1 MIRTLLLPGLD
12 GSPAPHWQHWWAM
25 SDPSSA
31 IVEQASWSR
40 PCPDQWLTEIAG
52 ALLLHPGAVLVGH
65 SLGAIAAVK
74 LLLQWPQLKV
84 GGALLVAPAEP
95 SRDPRT
101 AVFGRIPEAP
111 LPVPTIVVASRNDS
125 WMDYERARELSARW
139 RASFVDLG
147 EAGHINVAAGFG
159 PWPQGRLLRALLPDV
174 AIEPAALRLPPR
186 PAAPALRS
194 VPRARLERPA
204 L

>member
-12 GSPAPHWQHWWAM
+12 GSPAPHWQHWWAQT
-25 SDPSSA
+25 DPHSA
-31 IVEQASWSR
+31 TVEQASWAR

-52 ALLLHPGAVLVGH
+52 ALLRHPGAVLVGH

-95 SRDPRT
+95 SRNPRT
-101 AVFGRIPEAP
+101 AIFGKIPEAP
-111 LPVPTIVVASRNDS
+111 LPVPTIVVASRTDR
-125 WMDYERARELSARW
+125 WMEYERARELARVW

-147 EAGHINVAAGFG
+147 DAGHINIAAGYG
-159 PWPQGRLLRALLPDV
+159 PWPQGRLLRALLPDAV
-174 AIEPAALRLPPR
+174 ALPATPRLPRR
-186 PAAPALRS
+186 PGPAPA
-194 VPRARLERPA
+194 PRAWLERPA